1 MLKIKKSRK
10 LTIRL
15 IDQQRIYGILYASAI
30 WFVPFRSMLIAFGD
44 FLYPGIGNIFSK
56 LSILCFLCFLVAPLF
71 MIKEKP
77 TVDMVIIFCTLAF
90 SWLIGLLKNMDV
102 LKEDVSVGIS
112 MFIKAFPYYCI
123 ARKIKDWKQTK
134 EFVYISALFTT
145 VFVAIATFFDIQTG
159 TLYAEGTIYNQFY
172 GIILCPAAIISLIV
186 FFEKGLTLYLLIWGI
201 DILLM
206 YNFGAR
212 SPFLC
217 LGIAILC
224 LFLKIIQQLTRN
236 GKIQKHLYMA
246 LGFGGLILISSIGL
260 IANILISSDM
270 SQHFGEGQRFLYLL
284 QHGSLFRSNARIEIY
299 KNALNL
305 IFEYP
310 LLGTGL
316 ITDRRLLAKLNGMSS
331 GFLGSYAHNFFLEIL
346 LQYGILLGGFLLLIV
361 LYATYSCLF
370 RENNIHR
377 SLLSIFCISYGLGLV
392 MVSGTA
398 FAHEEFW
405 LFMGTVVTMWVEKRI
420 SNKNPVNKSHSNL
433 IYTKID

>member
-1 MLKIKKSRK
+1 MLKIKLGSR
-10 LTIRL
+10 LTTKL

-30 WFVPFRSMLIAFGD
+30 WFVPSRSMLIAFGD
-44 FLYPGIGNIFSK
+44 FLYPSIGNIFSK
-56 LSILCFLCFLVAPLF
+56 LSILCFLYFLVLPLF
-71 MIKEKP
+71 IIKEKP
-77 TVDMVIIFCTLAF
+77 TVDMVIIFCALAF
-90 SWLIGLLKNMDV
+90 SWLIGLLKNIDV
-102 LKEDVSVGIS
+102 LKEDVSIGIS
-112 MFIKAFPYYCI
+112 IFIKAFPYYCI

-134 EFVYISALFTT
+134 EFVYISALFAT
-145 VFVAIATFFDIQTG
+145 VFMAIATFFDVQTG

-172 GIILCPAAIISLIV
+172 GIILCPAAIISLIA
-186 FFEKGLTLYLLIWGI
+186 FFEKGSSIYLLILGI

-206 YNFGAR
+206 YHFGAR

-224 LFLKIIQQLTRN
+224 MFLKIIQQLTKN

-270 SQHFGEGQRFLYLL
+270 SQPFGEGQRFLYLL
-284 QHGSLFRSNARIEIY
+284 QRGSLFRSDGRIQIY

-316 ITDRRLLAKLNGMSS
+316 ITDRRLLANLNGISS
-331 GFLGSYAHNFFLEIL
+331 DFLGSYAHNFFLEIL
-346 LQYGILLGGFLLLIV
+346 LQYGVLLGGILALIV
-361 LYATYSCLF
+361 LYAVYSCLF
-370 RENNIHR
+370 REKNIHR

-392 MVSGTA
+392 MVSRTA
-398 FAHEEFW
+398 FVHEEFW
-405 LFMGTVVTMWVEKRI
+405 LFMGTAVTLWVEKRI
-420 SNKNPVNKSHSNL
+420 SNKKPVNKLPSNL
-433 IYTKID
+433 IYTKIN